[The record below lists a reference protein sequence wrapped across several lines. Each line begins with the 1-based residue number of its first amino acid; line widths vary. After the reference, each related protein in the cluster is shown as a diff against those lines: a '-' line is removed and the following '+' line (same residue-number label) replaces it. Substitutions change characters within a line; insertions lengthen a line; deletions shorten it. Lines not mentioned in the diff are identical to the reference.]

1 MRFLLWKDEVRS
13 STDDWSAMGM
23 RGNQSSPV
31 VCEGILTADRL
42 VGSFGELLKENVV
55 NRFTLEAASN
65 DE

>member
-55 NRFTLEAASN
+55 NHFTLEPASN